1 MIRPARPRPR
11 HVMSGLVLLL
21 AMGCVPGPT
30 TAEVGGG
37 HTDARAVAP
46 SAVALAADIPD
57 VRAESVERV
66 ARRMT
71 VRVRSRGC
79 GQVGTASAVAVG
91 RRLLVTNRH
100 VVAGADSIELNYWD
114 GTSARARLDTVAV
127 ADDLALVEVSLR
139 LPAVARLATTDA
151 PKGSSL
157 LIVGF
162 PNGGEQEIIRGKLV
176 EYAPLE
182 QHPDASV
189 VMRLSTSVQPGN
201 SGGPVLD
208 RSGTVVGVVFGIE
221 TATGQGLAVPSSAVR
236 NLIGTSPAELGEYQ
250 KQYVPC
256 P

>member
-1 MIRPARPRPR
+1 MI
-11 HVMSGLVLLL
+11 GLVLLL
-21 AMGCVPGPT
+21 IAGCVPAPT
-30 TAEVGGG
+30 AAEVGGG

-46 SAVALAADIPD
+46 SAVALAADIPE
-57 VRAESVERV
+57 VRAESVERT

-79 GQVGTASAVAVG
+79 GRVGTASAVAVG

-139 LPAVARLATTDA
+139 LPAAARLAATDA
-151 PKGSSL
+151 PEGSAML
-157 LIVGF
+157 VVGF
-162 PNGGEQEIIRGKLV
+162 PNGGEQRIVRGKLI

-189 VMRLSTSVQPGN
+189 VMRLSAPVEPGN

-208 RSGTVVGVVFGIE
+208 QSGTVVGVIFGIE
-221 TATGQGLAVPSSAVR
+221 TATGHGLAVPSSAVR
-236 NLIGTSPAELGEYQ
+236 QLIEHRYAGGPAPGCL
-250 KQYVPC
+250 
-256 P
+256 